1 MNTFALHAGS
11 SRATACAVVTDVGK
25 RNSQSAVSSR
35 RIASQGPDFVV
46 TTTSGGSVDVPVA
59 FLTYEDALLIESSRW
74 SQVLNKLEQKG
85 VPEDIS
91 AKSRDAWGCIDK
103 YFSLKSRKAP
113 PPIATFLGDRLQFA
127 WNRTKACL
135 DVDIYPDGFCWFY
148 LNHDTGESDGVRIE
162 GELVR
167 DLPEEFLRHLFN
179 LEP

>member
-91 AKSRDAWGCIDK
+91 AKSRDAESGEPHLAHAACC
-103 YFSLKSRKAP
+103 LL
-113 PPIATFLGDRLQFA
+113 FLLWFER
-127 WNRTKACL
+127 
-135 DVDIYPDGFCWFY
+135 DG
-148 LNHDTGESDGVRIE
+148 R
-162 GELVR
+162 
-167 DLPEEFLRHLFN
+167 
-179 LEP
+179 